1 MARRVFTIAPGAP
14 FLASFV
20 EALLADEIIPD
31 FSRLAPLDV
40 AQTTIYVPT
49 QRAKRALAVEFA
61 RIVDKPAL
69 ILPRILPL
77 GGMEDENA
85 ALLEPGDPQL
95 FDAAAAAAID
105 PLERRLILSA
115 LVMAW
120 ARQLP
125 HAIVSIDEN
134 GALQHDLRE
143 EFLVSP
149 SPANAFALAGELGAL
164 IDEFIVE
171 DVAAE
176 ALGALVEDAYD
187 RFYAITARFLKIA
200 FEHWPE
206 TLAGRGLIDAARRQ
220 KALTEARIAQLAA
233 EPPKAPV
240 IALGSTGAM
249 ATTARLLDAI
259 SRLDR
264 GAVVLP
270 GLDRGLD
277 EAAWRRIG
285 EAVEDHDEPA
295 FTHPQTMLKRL
306 LDRMGL
312 CRDAVGELARLSG
325 PAEARRA
332 FVSQALRP
340 ADSTEDWRDY
350 RAAAA
355 DAIPEA
361 LGEVSFIE
369 APDERLEALALAL
382 FMREAL
388 ETPGR
393 TAALITPDRDI
404 ARRVAAELARFEI
417 DIDDSGGEPL
427 GATPIGALA
436 RLTADCAEGGL
447 TAADAAA
454 LLAHPLARFGL
465 SPETLARLAPQV
477 EIAVLRAVAV
487 GPRLA
492 SCVDAARA
500 LAADVHAHPAVRRL
514 SETDWAAIA
523 DLLARM
529 DAAMT
534 PLRKLA
540 PDAQL
545 AERAQ
550 AHRES
555 LTAILACDEEA
566 PREGLAELFAIFD
579 TVIAAA
585 VDLVFDAAAYAAFLN
600 SLLFETMLRGPRRAH
615 PRLKILGPLEARLL
629 DADLVLLAGLDETV
643 WPPQAD
649 TGAFLNRSMRRQL
662 GLSPP
667 ERRIGQ
673 SAHDFAMALG
683 ARAVVLSRAEKR
695 GGSPTVPSRFVTRIE
710 ALAGD
715 AFAACKARGAEKL
728 AIAAALDA
736 PETSAPCKR
745 PEPRPPIE
753 LRPKRLSV
761 TRVETLRRDPYAI
774 YAEQI
779 LRLKP
784 LPPLGPEEGA
794 REMGMALHAALAEF
808 AQQFPSGDLPENAR
822 DRLLALAREKLDS
835 LLCDPAFEAFDWARV
850 EAGLD
855 HALAFERARRAL
867 GVTIH
872 PERKG
877 EWRFALADGSQFT
890 LSAEADRIEIAPDGA
905 GHVFDYKTGTP
916 PTPKQVCAG
925 FAPQLTLEAAMLEQ
939 GAFKDIGAH
948 RAESAAYVRL
958 LGGEDGKPNPVKCK
972 DKSFAELVADH
983 AAQAR
988 ALLDQFRQQETPYP
1002 PRPFV
1007 EFASRYGDYDHLAR
1021 VKEWSQTGGES
1032 EGGSE

>member
-14 FLASFV
+14 FLATFV
-20 EALLADEIIPD
+20 EALFAGKIIPGFAD
-31 FSRLAPLDV
+31 LGPLEI

-49 QRAKRALAVEFA
+49 QRAKRALVAEFSRVVE
-61 RIVDKPAL
+61 RPAL

-77 GGMEDENA
+77 GGVEDENA
-85 ALLEPGDPQL
+85 ALLEPGDSQL
-95 FDAAAAAAID
+95 FDTAAAQAID

-125 HAIVSIDEN
+125 HALVAIDEN
-134 GALQHDLRE
+134 GEPEHDARE
-143 EFLVSP
+143 AFLVSP

-164 IDEFIVE
+164 IDEFLIE
-171 DVAAE
+171 DIDPQ
-176 ALGALVEDAYD
+176 ALGRLVEDSYD
-187 RFYAITARFLKIA
+187 RFYSLTTRFLQIA
-200 FEHWPE
+200 FDHWPK
-206 TLAGRGLIDAARRQ
+206 TLAERGLIDAAERQ
-220 KALTEARIAQLAA
+220 KALTEARIAKLAA
-233 EPPKAPV
+233 EAAKAPV

-249 ATTARLLDAI
+249 PTTARLLDAI

-270 GLDRGLD
+270 GLDRDLD
-277 EAAWRRIG
+277 GAAWRRIG

-306 LDRMGL
+306 IERMGL
-312 CRDAVGELARLSG
+312 ARDDIEELARPDA
-325 PAEARRA
+325 PAEARRV

-340 ADSTEDWRDY
+340 ADSTEDWRAY
-350 RAAAA
+350 RAEAGASIAAA
-355 DAIPEA
+355 LD
-361 LGEVSFIE
+361 GVSFID

-382 FMREAL
+382 SMREAL

-393 TAALITPDRDI
+393 TAALVTPDRNI

-417 DIDDSGGEPL
+417 GIDDSGGEPL

-436 RLTADCAEGGL
+436 RLTADCAETGL
-447 TAADAAA
+447 SAVDAAA

-465 SPETLARLAPQV
+465 ARETLARLAPKV
-477 EIAVLRAVAV
+477 EIAVLRAVPA

-492 SCVDAARA
+492 DCVAPARE
-500 LAADVHAHPAVRRL
+500 LAGDIHAHPAARRL
-514 SETDWAAIA
+514 CEEDWTEIGE
-523 DLLARM
+523 LLARM
-529 DAAMT
+529 DAAMA
-534 PLRKLA
+534 PLRRLPRDAKLA
-540 PDAQL
+540 A
-545 AERAQ
+545 RAT

-555 LTAILACDEEA
+555 LAAILASEEETPCD
-566 PREGLAELFAIFD
+566 GLAELWAIFD
-579 TVIAAA
+579 TIVAAD
-585 VDLVFDAAAYAAFLN
+585 VDLAFDAAAYAAFLDA
-600 SLLFETMLRGPRRAH
+600 LLYETMLRGPRRAH

-662 GLSPP
+662 QLSPP

-673 SAHDFAMALG
+673 SAHDFAVALG
-683 ARAVVLSRAEKR
+683 ARNVVLSRAQKR
-695 GGSPTVPSRFVTRIE
+695 DGSPTVPSRFLTRIE

-715 AFAACKARGAEKL
+715 AFAACKARGEEKL
-728 AIAAALDA
+728 AIAQALDA

-745 PEPRPPIE
+745 PEPRPKVE

-779 LRLKP
+779 LGLKP

-794 REMGMALHAALAEF
+794 REIGTALHAALAEF
-808 AQQFPSGDLPENAR
+808 ADEFPSGELPENAR
-822 DRLLALAREKLDS
+822 ERLLALAREKLDS
-835 LLCDPAFEAFDWARV
+835 LLCDPAFRAFDWARV

-855 HALAFERARRAL
+855 HALAFERARRAQ

-872 PERKG
+872 AERKG
-877 EWRFALADGSQFT
+877 AWRLTLADGSDFT
-890 LSAEADRIEIAPDGA
+890 LSAQADRIEVAPDGA
-905 GHVFDYKTGTP
+905 AHVFDYKTGTP
-916 PTPKQVCAG
+916 PSQKQVCCG
-925 FAPQLTLEAAMLEQ
+925 FAPQLTLEAAMIAA
-939 GAFKDIGAH
+939 GAFQDIGA
-948 RAESAAYVRL
+948 RKAESAAYVRL
-958 LGGEDGKPNPVKCK
+958 LGGEDGKPIPVKCK
-972 DKSFAELVADH
+972 DKSFDELVADH

-988 ALLDQFRQQETPYP
+988 ALLEQFREAKTPYP

-1021 VKEWSQTGGES
+1021 VKEWSQTGGDTE
-1032 EGGSE
+1032 